1 MALARVLLGD
11 GPEGVALLFPLFL
24 VLLPTLA
31 AWSLLRL
38 LRPASRGAASYVF
51 TWLLSAG
58 SMSLTLRPGR
68 PLSGSSMVALALL
81 GAAVGA
87 FLCWCWARARAA

>member
-1 MALARVLLGD
+1 MALARIVLGD
-11 GPEGVALLFPLFL
+11 GPEAAVLLFPLLL

-31 AWSLLRL
+31 AWSLLHF
-38 LRPASRGAASYVF
+38 LRPANRDAASYFF

-68 PLSGSSMVALALL
+68 PLSGGSMVVLALL

-87 FLCWCWARARAA
+87 FLCWCWARSRSA